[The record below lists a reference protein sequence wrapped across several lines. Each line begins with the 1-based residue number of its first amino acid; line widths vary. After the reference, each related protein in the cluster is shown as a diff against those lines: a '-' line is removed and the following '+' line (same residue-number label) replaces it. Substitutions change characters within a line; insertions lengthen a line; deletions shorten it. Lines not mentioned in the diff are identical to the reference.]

1 VAHEHL
7 QRISELAGALD
18 VDIDIPID
26 PNERL
31 RYLERHRQWLHGI
44 QELTLSEIEQN
55 WQQQQVA
62 RGEIYGA

>member
-1 VAHEHL
+1 MAHEHL